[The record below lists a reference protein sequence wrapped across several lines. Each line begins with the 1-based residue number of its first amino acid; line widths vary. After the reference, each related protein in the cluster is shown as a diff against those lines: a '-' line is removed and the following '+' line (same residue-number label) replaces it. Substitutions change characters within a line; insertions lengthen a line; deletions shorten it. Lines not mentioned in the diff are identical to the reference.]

1 MATEAGGGWAGARR
15 AGAAGAPGEEAA
27 RRGWLGRTLAGW
39 RSGRGSLPSTSAGVE
54 ISALTV
60 FLGVRAVN
68 LGQLA
73 LSLPDAMRHTTSP
86 GLFLGVL
93 ALYLL
98 ESVLLGVAVVRAGA
112 YRDPRWGVLDVG
124 TAVLVLL
131 VQPAFVPPGDI
142 VGSWTAWGFACT
154 LGSAYGAAVVFRRR
168 RATALAVLALSGGY
182 LLGSLSTATE
192 AERAAVL
199 ANAFSYAG
207 FAVLAR
213 LMVGYLRRLGSSAEE
228 ARRLAAETA
237 RQAELERQRVLLH
250 DNISVLRLL
259 SRTDLPPDLAEPL
272 QAQATA
278 LANKVR
284 AFLDDARVSGWA
296 RVTDAAPDRP
306 GEDDPGDAGSPQ
318 RELVAVVRAAAEG
331 FWDLRLALNLDLA
344 GGTALAGP
352 AAAAVEA
359 AVATL
364 LHNARLHAAADSVVI
379 HADVD
384 EAAGEWEITVRDD
397 GRGFDPGATPLG
409 FGLRF
414 QVRDTLTRH
423 GIRTDLRSRP
433 GDGTTVTLRG
443 PLGGTA

>member
-1 MATEAGGGWAGARR
+1 MTGAGGEWAG
-15 AGAAGAPGEEAA
+15 GAAGVPGEAGA
-27 RRGWLGRTLAGW
+27 PRGWLARTLAGW

-54 ISALTV
+54 ICALTV

-73 LSLPDAMRHTTSP
+73 VSLPDAMRRTTSP

-93 ALYLL
+93 ACYLL

-112 YRDPRWGVLDVG
+112 YRDPRLGVLDVG

-131 VQPAFVPPGDI
+131 LQPAFVPPGDI

-182 LLGSLSTATE
+182 LLGSLFTVTD

-213 LMVGYLRRLGSSAEE
+213 LMVGYLRRLGTSAEE

-284 AFLDDARVSGWA
+284 AFLDDARVSDWA
-296 RVTDAAPDRP
+296 QLAGAAPDGPGGADRP
-306 GEDDPGDAGSPQ
+306 E

-344 GGTALAGP
+344 HGTPLAGP

-364 LHNARLHAAADSVVI
+364 LHNARLHAAADSVVV

-384 EAAGEWEITVRDD
+384 EAAGEWEVTVRDD

-414 QVRDTLTRH
+414 QVRDTLARH

-443 PLGGTA
+443 PLGGAA

>member
-1 MATEAGGGWAGARR
+1 MTGAGGEWAG
-15 AGAAGAPGEEAA
+15 GAAGVPGEAGA
-27 RRGWLGRTLAGW
+27 PRGWLARTLAGW

-54 ISALTV
+54 ICALTV

-73 LSLPDAMRHTTSP
+73 VSLPDAMRHTTSP

-93 ALYLL
+93 ACYLL

-112 YRDPRWGVLDVG
+112 YRDPRLGVLDVG

-131 VQPAFVPPGDI
+131 LQPAFVPPGDI

-168 RATALAVLALSGGY
+168 RATALAVLALSCGY
-182 LLGSLSTATE
+182 LLGSLFAVTD

-213 LMVGYLRRLGSSAEE
+213 LMVGYLRRLGASAEE

-237 RQAELERQRVLLH
+237 RKAELERQRVLLH

-284 AFLDDARVSGWA
+284 AFLDDARVSDWA
-296 RVTDAAPDRP
+296 QLAGTAPDGPGGADRP
-306 GEDDPGDAGSPQ
+306 E

-344 GGTALAGP
+344 HGTPLAGP

-364 LHNARLHAAADSVVI
+364 LHNARLHAAADSVVV

-384 EAAGEWEITVRDD
+384 EAAGEWEVTVRDD

-414 QVRDTLTRH
+414 QVRDTLARH

-443 PLGGTA
+443 PLGGAA

>member
-1 MATEAGGGWAGARR
+1 
-15 AGAAGAPGEEAA
+15 
-27 RRGWLGRTLAGW
+27 
-39 RSGRGSLPSTSAGVE
+39 VE
-54 ISALTV
+54 ICALTV

-73 LSLPDAMRHTTSP
+73 LSLPDALRHTTSP

-93 ALYLL
+93 ACYLL
-98 ESVLLGVAVVRAGA
+98 ESVLLGVAAVRAGA

-131 VQPAFVPPGDI
+131 VQPAFVPAGDI

-168 RATALAVLALSGGY
+168 RATALAVLALSCGY
-182 LLGSLSTATE
+182 LLGGYSVATAS
-192 AERAAVL
+192 ERAAVL

-213 LMVGYLRRLGSSAEE
+213 LMVGYLRRLGASAEE

-296 RVTDAAPDRP
+296 RVAQEAPEGGPGADDRP
-306 GEDDPGDAGSPQ
+306 E
-318 RELVAVVRAAAEG
+318 RELVAVIRAAAEG

-344 GGTALAGP
+344 QGTALDGP

-364 LHNARLHAAADSVVI
+364 LHNARLHAAAESVVV

-384 EAAGEWEITVRDD
+384 EAAGEWEVTVRDD

-414 QVRDTLTRH
+414 QVRDTLARH

-433 GDGTTVTLRG
+433 GDGTTVTLSG
-443 PLGGTA
+443 PLGGAA

>member
-1 MATEAGGGWAGARR
+1 VVTGAGGEWAG
-15 AGAAGAPGEEAA
+15 GAAGVPGEAGA
-27 RRGWLGRTLAGW
+27 PRGWLARTLAGW

-54 ISALTV
+54 ICALTV

-73 LSLPDAMRHTTSP
+73 VSLPDAMRHTTSP

-93 ALYLL
+93 ACYLL

-112 YRDPRWGVLDVG
+112 YRDPRLGALDVG

-131 VQPAFVPPGDI
+131 LQPAFVPPGDI

-168 RATALAVLALSGGY
+168 RATALAVLALSCGY
-182 LLGSLSTATE
+182 LLGSLFAVTD

-213 LMVGYLRRLGSSAEE
+213 LMVGYLRRLGASAEE

-284 AFLDDARVSGWA
+284 AFLDDARVSDWA
-296 RVTDAAPDRP
+296 QLAGAAPDGPGGADRP
-306 GEDDPGDAGSPQ
+306 E

-344 GGTALAGP
+344 HGTPLAGP

-364 LHNARLHAAADSVVI
+364 LHNARLHAAADSVVV

-384 EAAGEWEITVRDD
+384 EAAGEWEVTVRDD

-414 QVRDTLTRH
+414 QVRDTLARH

-443 PLGGTA
+443 PLGGAA